1 MFFIN
6 HISKCSGRPPPPPIL
21 YFLTSPL
28 SLLLSLVPSDA
39 VPSLLLYSLQIASRT
54 PALFLVSLGTN
65 IFSTPTQAQFP
76 GNLRPI
82 LVFSY
87 LSCLLPG
94 ALQLC
99 FLARTR
105 LLCKGTPAQRCR
117 DASRIVLQGGVPG
130 EYHFAGLSPV
140 GTYLQL
146 TAPAPSVVSR
156 LLMIV

>member
-1 MFFIN
+1 MCFLSTTFPN
-6 HISKCSGRPPPPPIL
+6 APAHPPPPL

-39 VPSLLLYSLQIASRT
+39 VPSLLVYSLQIASRT

-82 LVFSY
+82 LAFSY

-130 EYHFAGLSPV
+130 
-140 GTYLQL
+140 
-146 TAPAPSVVSR
+146 
-156 LLMIV
+156 

>member
-1 MFFIN
+1 MCFLSTTFPN
-6 HISKCSGRPPPPPIL
+6 ALAHPPPPL

-39 VPSLLLYSLQIASRT
+39 VPSLLVYSLQIASRT

-82 LVFSY
+82 LAFSY

-99 FLARTR
+99 LRGTTR
-105 LLCKGTPAQRCR
+105 LLSVKELRPSAV
-117 DASRIVLQGGVPG
+117 AMLQVWFYRAESPG
-130 EYHFAGLSPV
+130 
-140 GTYLQL
+140 
-146 TAPAPSVVSR
+146 
-156 LLMIV
+156 IIIC

>member
-1 MFFIN
+1 MCFLSTTFPN
-6 HISKCSGRPPPPPIL
+6 APAHPPPPPQ

-39 VPSLLLYSLQIASRT
+39 VPSLLVYSLQIASRT

-82 LVFSY
+82 LAFSY

-105 LLCKGTPAQRCR
+105 LLCKGTPAKRCR

-130 EYHFAGLSPV
+130 
-140 GTYLQL
+140 
-146 TAPAPSVVSR
+146 
-156 LLMIV
+156 

>member
-1 MFFIN
+1 MISNLGLGVGKSFLCRREGVRHVFFIN
-6 HISKCSGRPPPPPIL
+6 HISKCSGPSPPPPQ

-39 VPSLLLYSLQIASRT
+39 VPSLLVYSLQIASRT

-82 LVFSY
+82 LAFSY

-105 LLCKGTPAQRCR
+105 LLCKGTPAKRCR

-130 EYHFAGLSPV
+130 
-140 GTYLQL
+140 
-146 TAPAPSVVSR
+146 
-156 LLMIV
+156 